1 MLFPFFLCFVALLT
15 KLTFQKHI
23 PYSNIASLIGHVN
36 FIVPTSNL
44 LNSSV
49 LLSSVNGNVG
59 FLNYKTGTL
68 DYVKNHRENEKIKK
82 LHGDDNHAAVLIC
95 RDPLEENAVEANYT
109 NDGEAY
115 SYINVYSTLDAHLL
129 SSFEYRNEKI
139 EDFLIKEENIF
150 ILLRNRIDVG
160 NISSNKMNSL
170 IFQELNLK
178 CIYAKVIGVDNMKVS
193 LFYVDA
199 EFSGHLALVNVASR
213 SLENDTKISQL
224 KVNEKMVNYV
234 NVVNNRSVIVVYNE
248 ELLQW
253 VELLEG
259 GNKYL
264 YGSVSIG
271 GHDDKAGKEET
282 NERANNVDIGE
293 TTGKHNPLRDDS
305 MAQWNTEN
313 CFVVQLGG
321 NQLVYSYN
329 DEKMHLVKE
338 KDKNEAIGYYINEYK
353 EKEIIFAEDKG
364 SKIVIKKAGKEG
376 TLPLNVLNK
385 SSNVYYH
392 AEMII
397 GLHNREEKANYFF
410 SVYSDSSLTV
420 YKNDHVH
427 YSREESLAYVE
438 QLHFYNF
445 QHLKKKRAKHSYDT
459 TQFHLMKELESY
471 IKDKINSFNKP
482 FLEDVMK
489 KKAEKSL
496 LPFNFFYLSHGD
508 KMNLLNI
515 CMEKKKKADLLA
527 NYERERK
534 PSDGKAPGSDAHSM
548 RSGDHTFNLM
558 NDMIEEAFKKY
569 EQNQSG
575 KYAGSSVILVSTR
588 NNFIFAIHLYTG
600 LILYKIDGNKFKG
613 VKEVLSPKWNCEQLF
628 SLNKD
633 NWSELDNGKKII
645 FLNNQKGCPPWGAD
659 PASEGECSK
668 SEPSKG
674 EQSKDQPSS
683 NQPGPNQ
690 PSSSHPNGGDLL
702 NYSNGVHLFKSFTKD
717 TVIAIFKG
725 DNFAHIVIFDILSGS
740 IIFEEKL
747 DSFDIKNIFIDRRG
761 SSILAVDNSLNVKVV
776 PVPAS
781 SSTSGSTSDPEDDLF
796 FYRMNGSSNFIEG
809 FKLTSSPR
817 KKGPGSE
824 LGLIRTYSINLHKE
838 KLEVFSKSI
847 TKKDTFYPIKINKDA
862 SICYKYVND
871 NIISYITSVEQKEG
885 ITYTLYIIDGITGDL
900 IISKVLDKHTNPPFH
915 LMISENFVILN
926 YFNANLKKYII
937 QVIEIL
943 LDKKDPGFFNLITSK
958 KEKIVDLFDQ
968 KKKILVNEKNYI
980 IDHNVKS
987 FNFTETKRGITNK
1000 HILLLLD
1007 SNKITSLILGPE
1019 KDQNVYKNLNTFIT
1033 QTDILYNSRGFISN
1047 ESLLESTTLV
1057 FSWGNYLY
1065 FTCYQ
1070 PNGSFDT
1077 IENFNLLLLLFLI
1090 ILVFIGTY
1098 ISYIRRINKTVYAK
1112 WA

>member
-1 MLFPFFLCFVALLT
+1 MLFHFFLCFVALLT
-15 KLTFQKHI
+15 KLTFAKHI

-68 DYVKNHRENEKIKK
+68 DYVQNHRENEKVKK
-82 LHGDDNHAAVLIC
+82 LHGDDSHAAVLIY
-95 RDPLEENAVEANYT
+95 RDPLEENEVAANYT
-109 NDGEAY
+109 NDGERY
-115 SYINVYSTLDAHLL
+115 SYINVYSTMDSNLL
-129 SSFEYRNEKI
+129 SSFEYRNEII
-139 EDFLIKEENIF
+139 EDFLINEEKIF
-150 ILLRNRIDVG
+150 ILLHDRIDVG
-160 NISSNKMNSL
+160 DISSNKINSL
-170 IFQELNLK
+170 NFQELNLN
-178 CIYAKVIGVDNMKVS
+178 CIYAKIVAVNNVGVS

-199 EFSGHLALVNVASR
+199 ELGGHLVTVNVTNK
-213 SLENDTKISQL
+213 SLENDVKISQL
-224 KVNEKMVNYV
+224 KLNDKMVNYV
-234 NVVNNRSVIVVYNE
+234 NVVNSINVIVVYNK
-248 ELLQW
+248 ELLHW
-253 VELLEG
+253 VELSDG
-259 GNKYL
+259 GMKYH
-264 YGSVSIG
+264 YGSLSIG
-271 GHDDKAGKEET
+271 GQDDKADKEKT
-282 NERANNVDIGE
+282 SE
-293 TTGKHNPLRDDS
+293 TTKKHTPFRDDFMS
-305 MAQWNTEN
+305 QWNTEN
-313 CFVVQLGG
+313 CFVVKLGEKQLA
-321 NQLVYSYN
+321 YTYN
-329 DEKMHLVKE
+329 DGKMHLVKG
-338 KDKNEAIGYYINEYK
+338 KDKNEVIGYYINQYK
-353 EKEIIFAEDKG
+353 EKDIIFAEDKG
-364 SKIVIKKAGKEG
+364 SKIIIKKAGKDG
-376 TLPLNVLNK
+376 IVPLNVLNK
-385 SSNVYYH
+385 SSNVYYN

-397 GLHNREEKANYFF
+397 GLHNREENANYFF
-410 SVYSDSSLTV
+410 SVYNDSTLTV
-420 YKNDHVH
+420 YKDDHVH

-438 QLHFYNF
+438 QLYFYNF
-445 QHLKKKRAKHSYDT
+445 QHLKKKSGKHSYDT

-471 IKDKINSFNKP
+471 IKDKISSFNKP
-482 FLEDVMK
+482 FLEEVMK

-496 LPFNFFYLSHGD
+496 LPFNFFYLSHED

-515 CMEKKKKADLLA
+515 CMEKKKKADSLA

-534 PSDGKAPGSDAHSM
+534 PSYGKDNGGDTYGMHS
-548 RSGDHTFNLM
+548 GNHTPNLM
-558 NDMIEEAFKKY
+558 NDMIENSFKKY

-575 KYAGSSVILVSTR
+575 KYAGSSVILVATL

-613 VKEVLSPKWNCEQLF
+613 EKKIFSPKWNCEKVF

-645 FLNNQKGCPPWGAD
+645 FLNDQKGVDTLGGNPTGKKQPNKNHPG
-659 PASEGECSK
+659 SK
-668 SEPSKG
+668 EV
-674 EQSKDQPSS
+674 
-683 NQPGPNQ
+683 
-690 PSSSHPNGGDLL
+690 L
-702 NYSNGVHLFKSFTKD
+702 NYSNGVHMFKSFTKD
-717 TVIAIFKG
+717 TVITIFKG

-747 DSFDIKNIFIDRRG
+747 TSFDIKNIFIDRKS
-761 SSILAVDNSLNVKVV
+761 SSIFAVDDSLNVKVV
-776 PVPAS
+776 PIPGGGVNGS
-781 SSTSGSTSDPEDDLF
+781 SEDDLF
-796 FYRMNGSSNFIEG
+796 FYRINGSSNFIEG
-809 FKLTSSPR
+809 FKLISTPR
-817 KKGPGSE
+817 KEGPGNE
-824 LGLIRTYSINLHKE
+824 MGLIRTYSINLHKE

-871 NIISYITSVEQKEG
+871 NIISYITSTDHKEG

-900 IISKVLDKHTNPPFH
+900 IISKMLDKHTKPPFH

-926 YFNANLKKYII
+926 YFNTNLKKYII

-968 KKKILVNEKNYI
+968 KKKIVVNEKNYI

-987 FNFTETKRGITNK
+987 FNFTDTKRGITNK

-1007 SNKITSLILGPE
+1007 SNKITSLNLGPE

-1098 ISYIRRINKTVYAK
+1098 ISYIRRINKTVYSK

>member
-1 MLFPFFLCFVALLT
+1 MLFHFFLCFVALLS

-23 PYSNIASLIGHVN
+23 PYSNIASLIGHIN

-49 LLSSVNGNVG
+49 LLSSFNGNVG

-68 DYVKNHRENEKIKK
+68 DYVENHRENEKIKK
-82 LHGDDNHAAVLIC
+82 LHGDDNHAAVLIY
-95 RDPLEENAVEANYT
+95 RDPLEENEIEANYT
-109 NDGEAY
+109 NDGDPY
-115 SYINVYSTLDAHLL
+115 SYINVYSTMDSHLL
-129 SSFEYRNEKI
+129 SSFEYRNEII
-139 EDFLIKEENIF
+139 EDFLINEENIF
-150 ILLRNRIDVG
+150 ILLHNRIDVG
-160 NISSNKMNSL
+160 NISNNKINSL
-170 IFQELNLK
+170 FFQELNLN
-178 CIYAKVIGVDNMKVS
+178 CIYAKMIGVEKMKLS

-199 EFSGHLALVNVASR
+199 ELGGHLVSINVVNK
-213 SLENDTKISQL
+213 SLENDMKISQL
-224 KVNEKMVNYV
+224 KLNDKMVNYV
-234 NVVNNRSVIVVYNE
+234 NVVNNKSVIVVYNE

-253 VELLEG
+253 VELVDG
-259 GNKYL
+259 GNKYH
-264 YGSVSIG
+264 YGSVPIG
-271 GHDDKAGKEET
+271 GHDDKAKKEET
-282 NERANNVDIGE
+282 NEHANYADTNEI
-293 TTGKHNPLRDDS
+293 TGKHRLLRDDF
-305 MAQWNTEN
+305 MDQWNTEN
-313 CFVVQLGG
+313 CFVVQLGE
-321 NQLVYSYN
+321 NQFVYTYN
-329 DEKMHLVKE
+329 DKKMHMVKG
-338 KDKNEAIGYYINEYK
+338 KDKNEVIGYYINQYK

-364 SKIVIKKAGKEG
+364 NKIIIKKAGNEG
-376 TLPLNVLNK
+376 TVPLNVLNK
-385 SSNVYYH
+385 SSNVYYS

-397 GLHNREEKANYFF
+397 GLYNGEENTNYFF

-420 YKNDHVH
+420 YKNEHVH

-445 QHLKKKRAKHSYDT
+445 QHLKKKSAKHSYDT

-471 IKDKINSFNKP
+471 MKDKINSFNKP

-496 LPFNFFYLSHGD
+496 LPFNFFYLSHED

-515 CMEKKKKADLLA
+515 CMEKKKKADSLA
-527 NYERERK
+527 NYEREK
-534 PSDGKAPGSDAHSM
+534 NPSYGKDTTGGDTYSM
-548 RSGDHTFNLM
+548 RSGDNASSLM
-558 NDMIEEAFKKY
+558 KDMIEDSFKKY

-575 KYAGSSVILVSTR
+575 KYAGSSIILVATR

-613 VKEVLSPKWNCEQLF
+613 AKERFSPKWNCERVF

-645 FLNNQKGCPPWGAD
+645 FLNNQKGCATWGGN
-659 PASEGECSK
+659 PTSEKQPRK
-668 SEPSKG
+668 SEPSEK
-674 EQSKDQPSS
+674 QPNNKDV
-683 NQPGPNQ
+683 
-690 PSSSHPNGGDLL
+690 L

-717 TVIAIFKG
+717 TVITIFKG
-725 DNFAHIVIFDILSGS
+725 DKFAHIVIFDILSGS
-740 IIFEEKL
+740 VIFEEKL
-747 DSFDIKNIFIDRRG
+747 ESFEIKNIFIDRRS

-776 PVPAS
+776 PVPGGGVAS
-781 SSTSGSTSDPEDDLF
+781 GTEDDLF
-796 FYRMNGSSNFIEG
+796 FYRINGSSNFIEG
-809 FKLTSSPR
+809 FKLISSPP
-817 KKGPGSE
+817 KKE
-824 LGLIRTYSINLHKE
+824 LGNEMGLIRTYSINLHNE

-871 NIISYITSVEQKEG
+871 NIISYITSTDQKEG
-885 ITYTLYIIDGITGDL
+885 IIYTLYIIDGITGDL
-900 IISKVLDKHTNPPFH
+900 IISKMLDKHTKPPFH

-926 YFNANLKKYII
+926 YFNAKLKKYII

-968 KKKILVNEKNYI
+968 KKKIVVNEKNYI

-1007 SNKITSLILGPE
+1007 SNKITCLNLGPE

-1098 ISYIRRINKTVYAK
+1098 ISYIRRINKTVYSK

>member
-1 MLFPFFLCFVALLT
+1 MWFHFFLCFVALLT
-15 KLTFQKHI
+15 KLTFEKHI
-23 PYSNIASLIGHVN
+23 PYSNIASVIGHIN
-36 FIVPTSNL
+36 YIVPTSNL

-49 LLSSVNGNVG
+49 LLSSFNGNVG

-68 DYVKNHRENEKIKK
+68 DYVQNHRENEKIKK
-82 LHGDDNHAAVLIC
+82 LHGDDGYAAVLIY
-95 RDPLEENAVEANYT
+95 RDPSEENEVEGNYT
-109 NDGEAY
+109 NDGEPY
-115 SYINVYSTLDAHLL
+115 SYINVYSTMDTHLL
-129 SSFEYRNEKI
+129 SSFEYKNEII
-139 EDFLIKEENIF
+139 EDFLINEEKIF
-150 ILLRNRIDVG
+150 ILLHNRIDIG
-160 NISSNKMNSL
+160 NIGERKVNSL
-170 IFQELNLK
+170 IFQELNLNS
-178 CIYAKVIGVDNMKVS
+178 IYARIIAVSNVSIS

-199 EFSGHLALVNVASR
+199 ELGGHIVRINIVNKN
-213 SLENDTKISQL
+213 LENDVKINKLQM
-224 KVNEKMVNYV
+224 NDKMVNYV
-234 NVVNNRSVIVVYNE
+234 NVVNNGNVIVVYNK

-253 VELLEG
+253 VELAEG
-259 GNKYL
+259 GNNYD

-271 GHDDKAGKEET
+271 GHDKKAENEET
-282 NERANNVDIGE
+282 NERANYANTKE
-293 TTGKHNPLRDDS
+293 TIPKHKLLRDDF

-313 CFVVQLGG
+313 CFVIKLGEK
-321 NQLVYSYN
+321 QLVYTYN
-329 DEKMHLVKE
+329 DKKMRLIKG
-338 KDKNEAIGYYINEYK
+338 KNKNEVIGYYINQYK
-353 EKEIIFAEDKG
+353 EKDIIFAEDKENQ
-364 SKIVIKKAGKEG
+364 IIIKKAEEQGIV
-376 TLPLNVLNK
+376 TLNVLNK
-385 SSNVYYH
+385 SSNVYYN

-397 GLHNREEKANYFF
+397 GLHNKEDNANYFF
-410 SVYSDSSLTV
+410 SVYSDSTLTV
-420 YKNDHVH
+420 YKNEHVH

-445 QHLKKKRAKHSYDT
+445 QHLKKKKSAKHSYDT

-482 FLEDVMK
+482 FLEEVMK
-489 KKAEKSL
+489 RKAEKSL
-496 LPFNFFYLSHGD
+496 LPFNFFYLSHED

-515 CMEKKKKADLLA
+515 CMEKKKKADSLA
-527 NYERERK
+527 NYGMERK
-534 PSDGKAPGSDAHSM
+534 PSYSM
-548 RSGDHTFNLM
+548 NSRGDTYDMHSGDHTSNLM
-558 NDMIEEAFKKY
+558 NEMIENSFKKY

-575 KYAGSSVILVSTR
+575 KYAGSSVIIVATR

-600 LILYKIDGNKFKG
+600 LILYKIDGNQFKDT
-613 VKEVLSPKWNCEQLF
+613 KEIFSPKWNFDMVF

-645 FLNNQKGCPPWGAD
+645 FLNNQK
-659 PASEGECSK
+659 ECDTLESNLTSK
-668 SEPSKG
+668 RQPSKTPPMTKG
-674 EQSKDQPSS
+674 V
-683 NQPGPNQ
+683 
-690 PSSSHPNGGDLL
+690 L

-717 TVIAIFKG
+717 TVITIFKG
-725 DNFAHIVIFDILSGS
+725 ENFAHIIIFDILSGL

-747 DSFDIKNIFIDRRG
+747 NSFEIKNIFIDRKG
-761 SSILAVDNSLNVKVV
+761 SSIVLVDNSLNVKVV
-776 PVPAS
+776 AVPGGGVTDA
-781 SSTSGSTSDPEDDLF
+781 TEDDLF
-796 FYRMNGSSNFIEG
+796 FYRINGSRNFIEG
-809 FKLTSSPR
+809 FKLMSYPR
-817 KKGPGSE
+817 KKGPGKE
-824 LGLIRTYSINLHKE
+824 MGLIQTYSINLHNE

-871 NIISYITSVEQKEG
+871 NIISYITSTKQKEG
-885 ITYTLYIIDGITGDL
+885 IIYTLYIIDGITGDL
-900 IISKVLDKHTNPPFH
+900 IISKMLDKHTNPPFH

-926 YFNANLKKYII
+926 YFNTNLKKYII

-968 KKKILVNEKNYI
+968 KKKIVVNEKNYI

-1007 SNKITSLILGPE
+1007 SNKITSLNLGPE
-1019 KDQNVYKNLNTFIT
+1019 KEQNVYKNLNSFIT

-1098 ISYIRRINKTVYAK
+1098 ISYIRRINKTVYSK